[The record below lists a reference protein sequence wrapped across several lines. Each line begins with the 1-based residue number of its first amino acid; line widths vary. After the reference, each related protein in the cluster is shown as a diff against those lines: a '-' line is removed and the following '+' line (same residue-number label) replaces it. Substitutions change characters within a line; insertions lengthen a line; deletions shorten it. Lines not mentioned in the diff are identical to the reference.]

1 MIEKH
6 LRPNPDELLARV
18 QAEEKQ
24 QARGKLKIFLGYAAG
39 VGKTYAMLDAA
50 AHERKGAGID
60 VVIAYVETHGR
71 AETEALV
78 QGLEVVPRRQVEYRR
93 ASLAEMDVDAV
104 LARKPQLALV
114 DELAHT
120 NAPDSRH
127 PKRYQ
132 DVEEL
137 LAAGIDVYTTL
148 NIQHL
153 ESLND
158 IVAQITGII
167 VHETV
172 PDSVIDEANEIE
184 LVDLPPDELL
194 QRLKDGKVYVPEQA
208 ARAIEQFFRKGNLTA
223 LRELSLRR
231 TAARVDDQMRA
242 YMETR
247 AIAGPWAANE
257 RLLVCVSPGALS
269 ERLVRTARRLAD
281 ELKAEWYALYV
292 ETPNHARLSTHQRER
307 VTRILGLAE
316 DLGAQVFTLPSP
328 AVAETVLN
336 YARTHNITK
345 IIAGKPL
352 RSRFWEF
359 LHGSVVDQIIQQ
371 SGTID
376 VYVISGEAESS
387 PMIATDPWQPHRP
400 LRRYFES
407 LLLVVGA
414 TLLGMPVRELIAP
427 INLVMLYLLTVVAA
441 AIYLGR
447 GPSLM
452 AAVLGV
458 LACDYFFVPPILT
471 FAVTDTQYILTFVG
485 LLVVGLVISDL
496 TVRLRE
502 QVDIVQRRESE
513 TMELYEF
520 SRDLTAAAG
529 LEDIL
534 QSAIKHISQ
543 TFNRQAGIL
552 LPDGEE
558 LKLRAAS
565 PLFQL
570 DDNARAVAIWA
581 FQHKEPA
588 GRGSD
593 TLPAVLIRCLPLKT
607 ARSVV
612 GVLAVKPTQQDAQ
625 LTPEQRRLL
634 EAFASQIALAVERT
648 QLDEQARQAQLL
660 KATERLQTALLDS
673 VSHELRTPL
682 VSITGALSSLQEE
695 NSHLDAATR
704 RDLVETALEE
714 AERLNHLVG
723 NLLDMTR
730 IEAGAIRLKREPC
743 DVQDVIGSALERLAN
758 RLAGREV
765 AVDVPPTLPSVAMD
779 FALIVQVLV
788 NLLDNALKYSAP
800 ATPIQVIVRVVD
812 AALQIQVADRGTG
825 IPPEDLTRVFD
836 KFFSVQRPEKVRR
849 LVPSASHSTKFN
861 KVFRVQR
868 PDKMSGIGL
877 GLSICKGIVE
887 AHGGTIQAENRA
899 DGGTIIT
906 LQLPASQEQAK

>member
-1 MIEKH
+1 M
-6 LRPNPDELLARV
+6 
-18 QAEEKQ
+18 
-24 QARGKLKIFLGYAAG
+24 
-39 VGKTYAMLDAA
+39 
-50 AHERKGAGID
+50 
-60 VVIAYVETHGR
+60 
-71 AETEALV
+71 
-78 QGLEVVPRRQVEYRR
+78 
-93 ASLAEMDVDAV
+93 
-104 LARKPQLALV
+104 
-114 DELAHT
+114 
-120 NAPDSRH
+120 
-127 PKRYQ
+127 
-132 DVEEL
+132 
-137 LAAGIDVYTTL
+137 YTTL

-281 ELKAEWYALYV
+281 ELKAEWCALYV
-292 ETPNHARLSTHQRER
+292 ETPDHARLSTNQRER
-307 VTRILGLAE
+307 ITRILGLAE
-316 DLGAQVFTLPSP
+316 DLGAQVLTLPSP
-328 AVAETVLN
+328 AVAETVLH

-345 IIAGKPL
+345 IIPGKPL

-359 LHGSVVDQIIQQ
+359 LHGSVVDQIIRQ

-376 VYVISGEAESS
+376 VYVISGETESS
-387 PMIATDPWQPHRP
+387 PIIATDPWQPHRP
-400 LRRYFES
+400 LRRYFQS

-414 TLLGMPVRELIAP
+414 TLLGMPVRELVSP

-458 LACDYFFVPPILT
+458 LAFDFFFVPPTLT

-502 QVDIVQRRESE
+502 QVEVVQRRESE

-543 TFNRQAGIL
+543 TFDRQAGIL
-552 LPDGEE
+552 LPEGEE
-558 LKLRAAS
+558 LKLPRGKSALSTRRQRARGRHLGFSTQRAS
-565 PLFQL
+565 GPRLGYASRRPDPLPPSQ
-570 DDNARAVAIWA
+570 NGARRRRRACRQADAARRSID
-581 FQHKEPA
+581 A
-588 GRGSD
+588 GA
-593 TLPAVLIRCLPLKT
+593 TPF
-607 ARSVV
+607 ARSVREPDRAR
-612 GVLAVKPTQQDAQ
+612 GRAHPTG
-625 LTPEQRRLL
+625 R
-634 EAFASQIALAVERT
+634 
-648 QLDEQARQAQLL
+648 
-660 KATERLQTALLDS
+660 
-673 VSHELRTPL
+673 
-682 VSITGALSSLQEE
+682 
-695 NSHLDAATR
+695 
-704 RDLVETALEE
+704 
-714 AERLNHLVG
+714 
-723 NLLDMTR
+723 
-730 IEAGAIRLKREPC
+730 AGA
-743 DVQDVIGSALERLAN
+743 
-758 RLAGREV
+758 
-765 AVDVPPTLPSVAMD
+765 
-779 FALIVQVLV
+779 
-788 NLLDNALKYSAP
+788 
-800 ATPIQVIVRVVD
+800 
-812 AALQIQVADRGTG
+812 
-825 IPPEDLTRVFD
+825 
-836 KFFSVQRPEKVRR
+836 
-849 LVPSASHSTKFN
+849 PSAIAQSHRETSDRAFG
-861 KVFRVQR
+861 FRFTR
-868 PDKMSGIGL
+868 T
-877 GLSICKGIVE
+877 
-887 AHGGTIQAENRA
+887 AHAPRFDYRRAE
-899 DGGTIIT
+899 
-906 LQLPASQEQAK
+906 